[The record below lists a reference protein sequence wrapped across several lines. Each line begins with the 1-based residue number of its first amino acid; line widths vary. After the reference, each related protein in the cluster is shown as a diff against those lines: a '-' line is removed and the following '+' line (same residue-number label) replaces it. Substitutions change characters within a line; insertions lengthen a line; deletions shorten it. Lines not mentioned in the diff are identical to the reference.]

1 MFKNILKLMIVMTII
16 FLFYPL
22 TTYAT
27 IEDDE
32 REEKSITDEMINALE
47 LDELNRQWEYIT
59 QQYENFLPEWSKKNL
74 LEMIKNDD
82 NMALSP
88 IFKGII
94 TFILYEIIEN
104 GKLLSTL
111 LLLTLFSLLLETI
124 VTAFGEAS
132 VSKIAQFVIFTI
144 LIYIA
149 LQSFYLS
156 YSYAKDVISQMS
168 SFMIALLPLLLAI
181 IASLGQFISV
191 AFFQPI
197 IIIMIQF
204 SSVLVSNFIFPL
216 LFIAALL
223 MIISQLN
230 ETFKLDQLA
239 SLFRSISLTV
249 LGVYVTILLTIM
261 SIQGTVTAIQDGVAL
276 KTTKFITSNF
286 VPVIGKT
293 LTDATDTI
301 LSSALLLKNAIGV
314 VGLIIIAI
322 VALFPALKIA
332 VLAFIYKLVA
342 SLLQPIGT
350 NGIVK
355 SLSIISQ
362 YMMYILACLIFVTI
376 MFFLTIVIIVVSS
389 NLPLLLR

>member
-88 IFKGII
+88 ILKGII